1 MNFSAAKSV
10 RTCVCA
16 LALALVFAG
25 CKAQGE
31 EGRPLE
37 KASPPFM
44 STVAETPP
52 QAASDAPPPE
62 KTGGFNG
69 KLAYEYTAKQVS
81 FGPRP
86 SGSPALAKLQDYLI
100 SQLKGFDCAVDTDSF
115 SADTPLG
122 RLEMKNI
129 IAKIP
134 GERPGIILLGTHY
147 DTLRMDSF
155 VGADDGASSTGLM
168 LEMARLLCG
177 KRQRYSVWIAF
188 FDGEE
193 AQGQWTDRN
202 SVQWTNTNNTL
213 GSRDMAARM
222 ALSGDLKKIRAML
235 LADIVGS
242 KNLRIMRDTTSTPW
256 LTTLVW
262 STAARLGYSDV
273 FLNQD
278 TSVEDD
284 HDSFLKRGVPAVDV
298 INDFADSGYW
308 HTPQDTMDK
317 VSANSLAIVGHVFLE
332 TLKELEAK

>member
-1 MNFSAAKSV
+1 MNFSPGKSV
-10 RTCVCA
+10 RSCVCA

-25 CKAQGE
+25 CKALGE

-62 KTGGFNG
+62 KTGGFDG

-100 SQLKGFDCAVDTDSF
+100 SQLKGFGCAVDTDSF
-115 SADTPLG
+115 SADTPIG

-129 IAKIP
+129 VVKIP
-134 GERPGIILLGTHY
+134 GERPGILLLGTHY
-147 DTLRMDSF
+147 DTARIDNF

-193 AQGQWTDRN
+193 AQKEWSDLDSRY
-202 SVQWTNTNNTL
+202 
-213 GSRDMAARM
+213 GSRELAARM
-222 ALSGDLKKIRAML
+222 ALSGDLKKVRAML

-242 KNLRIMRDTTSTPW
+242 RDLRIPRESSSTKW
-256 LTTLVW
+256 LTDLIW
-262 STAARLGYSDV
+262 DIAHRLGYDSV
-273 FLNQD
+273 FLKEESSAQ
-278 TSVEDD
+278 DD

-298 INDFADSGYW
+298 ISDFSHNGYW
-308 HTPQDTMDK
+308 HTLQDTMDK
-317 VSANSLAIVGHVFLE
+317 ISAKNLAIVGHVFLV